1 MEEYV
6 RHSFELIIMILD
18 CFMMILSMWTK
29 ILYSMNLASIDYSTI
44 IIIACF
50 FFQYLKSDLNMHTVD
65 LNAAGR
71 VEKELL

>member
-1 MEEYV
+1 
-6 RHSFELIIMILD
+6 
-18 CFMMILSMWTK
+18 
-29 ILYSMNLASIDYSTI
+29 MNLASIDYSTI

>member
-18 CFMMILSMWTK
+18 CSMMTIFMWTK
-29 ILYSMNLASIDYSTI
+29 SLYSMNLAYIDYSTI
-44 IIIACF
+44 ITIACF
-50 FFQYLKSDLNMHTVD
+50 FFNTKKWFED

-71 VEKELL
+71 IEKELL